1 MIPTTY
7 LFVPGN
13 RPERFAKALAS
24 GADRVIVDLEDAVAP
39 ADKALARIAL
49 GAWLTQLS
57 STERARVMVR
67 INDAL
72 SPWHADDLSWLA
84 GLPVAEVMLAKAETA
99 EQIAE
104 VRTHMSDHAR
114 VMPLVETVRGVM
126 ALPAL
131 TAAAGVSRL
140 AFGAIDYQL
149 DLDLPGPGL
158 ALDMA
163 AVAIAMASRAAD
175 LPSPVAGVT
184 TEIDATRVQV
194 DLLHARSLGC
204 SPLHILA
211 SPAYLARHGT
221 PQQVQELAG
230 HSLLGFTQTD
240 TLNHWPL
247 RHNEG
252 DRLAIRPDLS
262 ASSGETLRQLAI
274 AGEGIACLS
283 HFMTHDDVQTG
294 RLQVLLADATSGY
307 RQPIHAVYYR
317 NTQLALR
324 IQCFLDFIQQKLA
337 IYAC

>member
-1 MIPTTY
+1 VIPTTY

-13 RPERFAKALAS
+13 RAERFAKALAS

-72 SPWHADDLSWLA
+72 SPWHADDLRWLA
-84 GLPVAEVMLAKAETA
+84 RQPLAEVMLAKAETA
-99 EQIAE
+99 EQIAK
-104 VRTHMSDHAR
+104 VRDHLSDHAR

-140 AFGAIDYQL
+140 AFGAIDYLL

-163 AVAIAMASRAAD
+163 AAAIAMASRAAD

-184 TEIDATRVQV
+184 TDIDATRVQV
-194 DLLHARSLGC
+194 DLQHARALGFGAKLC
-204 SPLHILA
+204 VHPLQVVAVQEGMRPDAQTLAWARRVDSAWRSAEDPGAIQVDGRMVDKPVALRAQRILA
-211 SPAYLARHGT
+211 
-221 PQQVQELAG
+221 
-230 HSLLGFTQTD
+230 
-240 TLNHWPL
+240 
-247 RHNEG
+247 
-252 DRLAIRPDLS
+252 
-262 ASSGETLRQLAI
+262 
-274 AGEGIACLS
+274 
-283 HFMTHDDVQTG
+283 
-294 RLQVLLADATSGY
+294 LADPA
-307 RQPIHAVYYR
+307 H
-317 NTQLALR
+317 
-324 IQCFLDFIQQKLA
+324 
-337 IYAC
+337 

>member
-1 MIPTTY
+1 MIATTY

-39 ADKALARIAL
+39 ADKASARSAL
-49 GAWLTQLS
+49 GAWLIQLC

-67 INDAL
+67 INDAR
-72 SPWHADDLSWLA
+72 SPWHADDLNWLA
-84 GLPVAEVMLAKAETA
+84 GQSLAEVMLAKAETA
-99 EQIAE
+99 EQIAR

-114 VMPLVETVRGVM
+114 VMPLVETVHGVM

-184 TEIDATRVQV
+184 TEIDAASVQV
-194 DLLHARSLGC
+194 DLQHARALGFGAKLC
-204 SPLHILA
+204 VHPLQVVAVQEGMRPDPQTLAWARRVDNAWRSAEDPGAIQVDGRMVDKPVALRAQRILA
-211 SPAYLARHGT
+211 LAE
-221 PQQVQELAG
+221 P
-230 HSLLGFTQTD
+230 
-240 TLNHWPL
+240 
-247 RHNEG
+247 
-252 DRLAIRPDLS
+252 
-262 ASSGETLRQLAI
+262 
-274 AGEGIACLS
+274 
-283 HFMTHDDVQTG
+283 TH
-294 RLQVLLADATSGY
+294 
-307 RQPIHAVYYR
+307 
-317 NTQLALR
+317 
-324 IQCFLDFIQQKLA
+324 
-337 IYAC
+337 